1 MQSIELI
8 CNVTC
13 VNANTYCIKYSIYLP
28 FSLCAVYIGLAPG
41 YSQEIGNCLVF
52 IGVGIGNAVQFLL
65 SEYITTEANLYTLMT
80 LSVIAVHLFFIADK
94 HFGSGS
100 GRRSC
105 CGRQHAEKIVG
116 GQPVECAESTG
127 KTQYVSL
134 HTAHLLSCV
143 H

>member
-1 MQSIELI
+1 M
-8 CNVTC
+8 CKC
-13 VNANTYCIKYSIYLP
+13 KYILYKCTFP
-28 FSLCAVYIGLAPG
+28 FPLSAVYIGLAPG

-105 CGRQHAEKIVG
+105 CGRQHVEKTVG

-127 KTQYVSL
+127 KNTVCIFTCCTSTL
-134 HTAHLLSCV
+134 MCPLVNNTIKTVA
-143 H
+143 